1 MSIVFH
7 NDPFTPFDRQETPR
21 NDSPGFVPGNRRSIA
36 IPSDLFPTAVE
47 VVKLRV
53 GARPL
58 DVAQWVSAP
67 DDDWSRTI
75 AMKRALIAE
84 RPQEVISCVEGA
96 EEVCEEVAAGVLASI
111 GANPSMESGIDALV
125 DAALQVADDLCILLP
140 DEQGV
145 PRLAAAVLCSPNR
158 WRLAEKMG
166 GTMSSIHSPV
176 ARYEEDLTSPVNSV
190 MMRLSPERPMWRMNW
205 GISNH
210 PALFQPETPPVT
222 PEMEAADMWFRVEW
236 QTLRRLPIT
245 GGILFT
251 IRTYVEK
258 LSDFMERDQ
267 PLVQD
272 IAELVNKIHEDVAQY
287 KSIAPYRE
295 KIFAYL
301 ETR

>member
-7 NDPFTPFDRQETPR
+7 NDPFTPFDRHETPF
-21 NDSPGFVPGNRRSIA
+21 NDSPGFVPGNRRSIG
-36 IPSDLFPTAVE
+36 IPDGLFPTAVDA
-47 VVKLRV
+47 VRLRV

-58 DVAQWVSAP
+58 DVAQWVSDV
-67 DDDWSRTI
+67 DDDWAPTT

-84 RPQEVISCVEGA
+84 RPHEVIACIEGA
-96 EEVCEEVAAGVLASI
+96 EEASEEVAAGVLASI

-140 DEQGV
+140 DEDGV

-158 WRLAEKMG
+158 WRLGEKMG
-166 GTMSSIHSPV
+166 GTMASIHSPV

-190 MMRLSPERPMWRMNW
+190 MMRLSPERPMWRINW

-210 PALFQPETPPVT
+210 PALFQPDTPPIT
-222 PEMEAADMWFRVEW
+222 PEMNAADMWFRVEW

-272 IAELVNKIHEDVAQY
+272 IAELVNKIHEDVAVY

-295 KIFAYL
+295 KLFAYF

>member
-7 NDPFTPFDRQETPR
+7 NDPFTPFDRHETPF
-21 NDSPGFVPGNRRSIA
+21 NDSPGFAPGNRRSIG
-36 IPSDLFPTAVE
+36 IPDGLFPTAVDA
-47 VVKLRV
+47 VRLRI

-58 DVAQWVSAP
+58 DVAQWVSAA
-67 DDDWSRTI
+67 DDDWAPTI

-84 RPQEVISCVEGA
+84 RPQEVIACIEGA
-96 EEVCEEVAAGVLASI
+96 EEACEEVAAGVLASI
-111 GANPSMESGIDALV
+111 SANPSMESGIDALV
-125 DAALQVADDLCILLP
+125 DAALQMADDLCILLP
-140 DEQGV
+140 DEDGV

-158 WRLAEKMG
+158 WRLAEKIG
-166 GTMSSIHSPV
+166 GTMASIHSPV
-176 ARYEEDLTSPVNSV
+176 ARYEEDLNSPVNSV
-190 MMRLSPERPMWRMNW
+190 MMRLSPERPMWRINW

-210 PALFQPETPPVT
+210 PALFQPDTPPIT
-222 PEMEAADMWFRVEW
+222 PKMDAADMWFRVEW
-236 QTLRRLPIT
+236 QTLRRLPLT

-295 KIFAYL
+295 KLFAYF

>member
-7 NDPFTPFDRQETPR
+7 NDPFTPFDRQETPL

-36 IPSDLFPTAVE
+36 IPSELFPTAVDA
-47 VVKLRV
+47 VRLRV

-58 DVAQWVSAP
+58 DVAQWVSAL
-67 DDDWSRTI
+67 DDDWSHTI
-75 AMKRALIAE
+75 AMKRTLIAE
-84 RPQEVISCVEGA
+84 RPQEVIACIEGA
-96 EEVCEEVAAGVLASI
+96 EEACEEVAAGVLASI

-145 PRLAAAVLCSPNR
+145 PRLAAAALCSPNR

-190 MMRLSPERPMWRMNW
+190 MMRLNPERPMWRMNW

>member
-7 NDPFTPFDRQETPR
+7 NDPFTPSDRQETPL

-36 IPSDLFPTAVE
+36 IPDGLLPTAVDA
-47 VVKLRV
+47 VRLRV

-58 DVAQWVSAP
+58 DVAQWVSAV
-67 DDDWSRTI
+67 DDDWTPTI

-84 RPQEVISCVEGA
+84 RPQEVIACIEGA
-96 EEVCEEVAAGVLASI
+96 EEACEEVAAGVLASI

-140 DEQGV
+140 DENGV
-145 PRLAAAVLCSPNR
+145 PRLSAAVLCSPNR
-158 WRLAEKMG
+158 WRLAEKLG
-166 GTMSSIHSPV
+166 GTMGSIHSPV
-176 ARYEEDLTSPVNSV
+176 ARYEEDLNSPVNSV
-190 MMRLSPERPMWRMNW
+190 MMRLNPERPMWRINW

-210 PALFQPETPPVT
+210 PALFQPDTPPVT
-222 PEMEAADMWFRVEW
+222 PEMDAADMWFRVEW
-236 QTLRRLPIT
+236 QTLRRLPLT

-272 IAELVNKIHEDVAQY
+272 IAELVNKIPENVAQY

-295 KIFAYL
+295 KLFAYF

>member
-7 NDPFTPFDRQETPR
+7 NDPFTPFDRHETPF
-21 NDSPGFVPGNRRSIA
+21 NDSPCYVPGNRRSIG
-36 IPSDLFPTAVE
+36 IPDGLFPTAVDA
-47 VVKLRV
+47 VRLRV

-58 DVAQWVSAP
+58 DVAQWVSP
-67 DDDWSRTI
+67 LDNDWVPTI

-84 RPQEVISCVEGA
+84 RPHEVIACIEGA
-96 EEVCEEVAAGVLASI
+96 EEACEEVAAGVLASN
-111 GANPSMESGIDALV
+111 GVNPSMESGIDALV

-140 DEQGV
+140 DEDGV

-158 WRLAEKMG
+158 WRLAEKIG
-166 GTMSSIHSPV
+166 GTMASIHSPV
-176 ARYEEDLTSPVNSV
+176 ARYEEDLNSPVNSV
-190 MMRLSPERPMWRMNW
+190 MMRLSPERPMWRINW

-210 PALFQPETPPVT
+210 PALFQPDTPPIT
-222 PEMEAADMWFRVEW
+222 PEMDAADMWFRVEW

-272 IAELVNKIHEDVAQY
+272 IAELVNKIHEDVAVY

-295 KIFAYL
+295 KLFAYF